1 MASLSSWSDLPPEM
15 LELIFDCAKDLIDI
29 LRCGAACKSWL
40 PTALQVYKKFLPL
53 CFILTGKVE
62 DSTRVLFNLL
72 TKESIK
78 IHLPEAKGNWIC
90 SCSQSWLLIFDS
102 TEFPYRMQL
111 LNIFSRTQIDL
122 PPIFL
127 SPLERLSLDPITR
140 NITRFPFNWKLLL
153 SQCPLNSDC
162 ILFFSSKT
170 PTRYHPGNLAKKIA
184 VFGQLLTGKSM
195 MLSCIRV
202 NFMLPFVI
210 VPMETF

>member
-1 MASLSSWSDLPPEM
+1 MALLSPWSDLPQDM
-15 LELIFDCAKDLIDI
+15 LELIFDFLKDPIEI
-29 LRCGAACKSWL
+29 VRCGAACKSWL

-102 TEFPYRMQL
+102 TEFPYRLQL

-122 PPIFL
+122 PPITSL
-127 SPLERLSLDPITR
+127 PIARLSFDRTLSKVISY
-140 NITRFPFNWKLLL
+140 NFHWKLLL
-153 SQCPLNSDC
+153 SKCPLNSDC
-162 ILFFSSKT
+162 ILFLLRDSNAGCYIINIILE
-170 PTRYHPGNLAKKIA
+170 TRRKKLECSDNYLPENLRCYP
-184 VFGQLLTGKSM
+184 V
-195 MLSCIRV
+195 
-202 NFMLPFVI
+202 
-210 VPMETF
+210 